1 MNLKQNNV
9 IILKVMMIYLTGA
22 SASLAKSAD
31 NPQSDVNRSLGGYI
45 SSTPVPNAA
54 INSLFDLI
62 SSYTLEKRQKE
73 TIAIGLINQLDKAV
87 KDVELKVVTDPD
99 NEATFKIAA
108 VSVGSNYL
116 MEQIANRY
124 QEPMSAEFYDA
135 SFYRAAVDIEITQY
149 ASEGEEI
156 ALYPFNVVVEV
167 LKTGIEGTW
176 EAFEEAFS
184 NDETYMV
191 KRITENKFRI
201 ERRDETV
208 LPVPLDCSYLSSE
221 NFTVEFLG
229 KFENKADNSVLIK
242 ETFNPKEAV
251 GIWIQRQP
259 KKNKYASNEELINEY
274 LQKQIR
280 EDLEEVELI
289 ISYNLVE
296 DFNNYNE
303 EQYEP
308 ESYS

>member
-1 MNLKQNNV
+1 MNLKQNNA

-22 SASLAKSAD
+22 NASLAKSAD

-87 KDVELKVVTDPD
+87 KDVELKIVTDPD

-124 QEPMSAEFYDA
+124 QEPMSSEFYDA

-176 EAFEEAFS
+176 EAFEGAFS
-184 NDETYMV
+184 NDETYTV
-191 KRITENKFRI
+191 KRITETKFRI

-208 LPVPLDCSYLSSE
+208 LESTIQCSYITTE
-221 NFTVEFLG
+221 GFTATFLG
-229 KFENKADNSVLIK
+229 DLKNKADNTVLISDD
-242 ETFNPKEAV
+242 FQPKQAI
-251 GIWIQRQP
+251 GIWIQRVM
-259 KKNKYASNEELINEY
+259 KKTQYPSNDELLQEFKDKY
-274 LQKQIR
+274 IR
-280 EDLEEVELI
+280 ATIEEVEMI
-289 ISYNLVE
+289 ISYNLSDE
-296 DFNNYNE
+296 QPNYQE
-303 EQYEP
+303 AQYDEQY
-308 ESYS
+308 S